1 MKACNDFILRN
12 IVGEYMLVPTGE
24 RMKSFNGTMMLNE
37 LAAFVWEKLQNPISR
52 DDLLVALMDRYAV
65 DEKTASADLDKL
77 LAKLRDYGVIED
89 E

>member
-37 LAAFVWEKLQNPISR
+37 LAAFVWEKLQNPMS
-52 DDLLVALMDRYAV
+52 DKELLDAVLFEYDV
-65 DEKTASADLDKL
+65 DEATASADLTAL
-77 LAKLRDYGVIED
+77 LERFQELGVID
-89 E
+89 D

>member
-37 LAAFVWEKLQNPISR
+37 LAAFVCEKLQNPMS
-52 DDLLVALMDRYAV
+52 DKELLDAVLFEYDV
-65 DEKTASADLDKL
+65 DEATAAADLDEIL
-77 LAKLRDYGVIED
+77 SRMIACALIEV
-89 E
+89 

>member
-37 LAAFVWEKLQNPISR
+37 LAAFVWEKLQNPMS
-52 DDLLVALMDRYAV
+52 DKELLDAVLFEYDV
-65 DEKTASADLDKL
+65 DEVTASADLTAL
-77 LAKLRDYGVIED
+77 LEKLRESGVIED
-89 E
+89 